1 MQIYEE
7 LQARGLIAQVTDEA
21 EIREMI
27 NAGKATFYI
36 GFDPTADSLHVGH
49 FMALCLMKRL
59 QMAGNKPVVLIGGG
73 TAMVGDP
80 SGRTDMR
87 QMMTEETIAHNV
99 ECFKQQMSRF
109 IDFGEGKAILVNNK
123 DWLLQ
128 LNYVDVLRDVGAC
141 FSVNKML
148 TAECYK
154 QRMEKGLSFL
164 EFNYMIMQS
173 YDFYHL
179 YKNFGCN
186 MQFGGDD
193 QWSNM
198 LGGTELIR
206 RKLGKDAYAMTITL
220 LLNSEGKKMGK
231 TASGAV
237 WLDPKKTTPYDF
249 YQYWRNVNDADVL
262 KCIRMLTFL
271 PLEQID
277 AMDAWEGAQLNT
289 AKEIL
294 AYELTKLV
302 HGQEEAEKAQ
312 AQARSLFSA
321 GGAADAPVHTLT
333 DADFTGGMVEGQIDI
348 GSVMVKAGLVKSK
361 SEARTAIQ
369 QGGVLIGD
377 EKITAFEAVVEQS
390 AIPAD
395 GLIVKKGKKTFH
407 KFELAK

>member
-1 MQIYEE
+1 MEIYEE
-7 LQARGLIAQVTDEA
+7 LKARGLIAQVTNED
-21 EIREMI
+21 EIRELV

-73 TAMVGDP
+73 TGYVGDP

-87 QMMTEETIAHNV
+87 SMMTPETIQHNCD
-99 ECFKQQMSRF
+99 CFKKQMERF
-109 IDFGEGKAILVNNK
+109 IEFGPDKAIMVNNA
-123 DWLLQ
+123 DWLLK
-128 LNYVDVLRDVGAC
+128 LNYIDLLRDVGAC
-141 FSVNKML
+141 FSVNNML
-148 TAECYK
+148 RAECYK

-179 YKNFGCN
+179 FKHYGCN

-206 RKLGKDAYAMTITL
+206 KKLGKDAYAMTITL

-231 TASGAV
+231 TQSGAV
-237 WLDPKKTTPYDF
+237 WLDPNKTSPFEF
-249 YQYWRNVNDADVL
+249 YQYWRNVADADVL

-271 PLEQID
+271 PLEEID
-277 AMDAWEGAQLNT
+277 KMDKWEGSQLNT

-294 AYELTKLV
+294 AFELTKLV
-302 HGQEEAEKAQ
+302 HGEEEANKAQ
-312 AQARSLFSA
+312 QTARALFS
-321 GGAADAPVHTLT
+321 GSGNLDNMPSYTLSKDDLT
-333 DADFTGGMVEGQIDI
+333 DGKIAVNDI
-348 GSVMVKAGLVKSK
+348 LFKAGMTKSK
-361 SEARTAIQ
+361 GEGRRLIE
-369 QGGVLIGD
+369 QGGVSVND
-377 EKITAFEAVVEQS
+377 KKVASAVETVC
-390 AIPAD
+390 AD
-395 GLIVKKGKKTFH
+395 DFTDGSIIVKKGKKVFY
-407 KFELAK
+407 KIILE